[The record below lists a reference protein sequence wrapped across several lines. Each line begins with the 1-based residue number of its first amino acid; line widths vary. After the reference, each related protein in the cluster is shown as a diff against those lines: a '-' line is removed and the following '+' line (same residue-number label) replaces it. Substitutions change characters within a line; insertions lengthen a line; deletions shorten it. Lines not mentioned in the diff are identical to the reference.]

1 MAQSSTTMTVRL
13 DAKTRRGLEALAR
26 TTSRS
31 KAFLA
36 QEAIRAWVEQNE
48 WQIAAIEEGI
58 RSADGGPLVPQ
69 EDVESW
75 LKSWGGKRE
84 KEPAR

>member
-1 MAQSSTTMTVRL
+1 MTVRL

-26 TTSRS
+26 TTARS

-58 RSADGGPLVPQ
+58 RSADEGPLVPHD
-69 EDVESW
+69 DVEAW
-75 LKSWGGKRE
+75 LESWGKKRE
-84 KEPAR
+84 KGPPR